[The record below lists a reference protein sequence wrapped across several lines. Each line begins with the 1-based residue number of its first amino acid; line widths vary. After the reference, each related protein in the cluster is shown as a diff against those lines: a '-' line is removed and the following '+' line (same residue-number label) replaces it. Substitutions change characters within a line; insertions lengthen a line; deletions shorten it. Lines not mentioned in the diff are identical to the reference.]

1 MTWIEQAPNPH
12 FKFLNNKMASEIP
25 PGPHILTH
33 PIKSKLRYASTRMSK
48 SKNTE
53 IVSCELFLGN
63 SVLQT
68 NAQGISCTG
77 IICKMLA
84 QAEEFTGGN

>member
-1 MTWIEQAPNPH
+1 
-12 FKFLNNKMASEIP
+12 
-25 PGPHILTH
+25 
-33 PIKSKLRYASTRMSK
+33 MSK
-48 SKNTE
+48 SKNTD
-53 IVSCELFLGN
+53 IVSCELLLGN

-68 NAQGISCTG
+68 NTQGISCIG